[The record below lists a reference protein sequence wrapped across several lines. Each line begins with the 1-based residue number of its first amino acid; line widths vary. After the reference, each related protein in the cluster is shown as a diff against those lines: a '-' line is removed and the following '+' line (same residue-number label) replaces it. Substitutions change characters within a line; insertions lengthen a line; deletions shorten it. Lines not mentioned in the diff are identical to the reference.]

1 MPPATPADMMSV
13 EAGEED
19 FASDS
24 SSSRP
29 GSRAAHTPDFRRGGA
44 ARQGALPPAVEW
56 RPRNRARRFAGPR
69 LIFKFTTLRTG
80 KNAVLPSVYR

>member
-1 MPPATPADMMSV
+1 MMSV

-44 ARQGALPPAVEW
+44 GRQGALPPAVEW
-56 RPRNRARRFAGPR
+56 RPRNRARRFAEKWCKCC
-69 LIFKFTTLRTG
+69 FKKYG
-80 KNAVLPSVYR
+80 NWQKNFYLKK

>member
-1 MPPATPADMMSV
+1 VPPATPADMMSV

-29 GSRAAHTPDFRRGGA
+29 GSRAAHTPDFRRGG
-44 ARQGALPPAVEW
+44 RQGALPPAVEW
-56 RPRNRARRFAGPR
+56 LPRNRARRFAVPR
-69 LIFKFTTLRTG
+69 LIFKFIALRTG
-80 KNAVLPSVYR
+80 KNAVLLSVSR